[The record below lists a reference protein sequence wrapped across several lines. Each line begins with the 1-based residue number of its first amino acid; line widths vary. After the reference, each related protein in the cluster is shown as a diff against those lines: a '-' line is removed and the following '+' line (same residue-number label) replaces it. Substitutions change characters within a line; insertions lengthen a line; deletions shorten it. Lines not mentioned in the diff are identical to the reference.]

1 MMHPITT
8 GPIGSWKGTV
18 DRFDIIR
25 PRHMNV
31 SVAYTHN
38 NTEAVSMIMAMR
50 RGTADEEEDASAG
63 SSFVA
68 PEEDDVF
75 EKIPALAVAFDDDNE
90 DDVMAFAV
98 SPTSRR

>member
-63 SSFVA
+63 SSFV
-68 PEEDDVF
+68 V
-75 EKIPALAVAFDDDNE
+75 VFDDDNE
-90 DDVMAFAV
+90 DDAMAFAV